1 MQRRSFVARVIF
13 GVTTRERVSVTL
25 LIRLGIVG
33 NIVVCSANGRR
44 GIRATTCN
52 DIVFRGARAF
62 CSFSL
67 PHPLFS
73 SLFLFLPLSDSLP
86 LSRSLCLSSASS
98 LATRW
103 NSTTR
108 GIESVHFA
116 STSTRLSSPE
126 MYVKCKYETGTKTV
140 ATPFVCELS
149 FAIPLTETLKRN
161 TLTEE
166 GSEREKYICLHTT
179 L

>member
-52 DIVFRGARAF
+52 DIVFRGARF
-62 CSFSL
+62 PCPSL
-67 PHPLFS
+67 SHILFYLS
-73 SLFLFLPLSDSLP
+73 LSLFTSLFL
-86 LSRSLCLSSASS
+86 SLCSSLTPSLSSASS
-98 LATRW
+98 LETRW

-108 GIESVHFA
+108 GIELVHFA
-116 STSTRLSSPE
+116 STSACLSSSE
-126 MYVKCKYETGTKTV
+126 MYVKCKYGTCPKTV

-149 FAIPLTETLKRN
+149 FENRFF
-161 TLTEE
+161 
-166 GSEREKYICLHTT
+166 
-179 L
+179 